1 MRTIHETMQ
10 LLGPDGEGAISDE
23 DAAFLT
29 GAMLDGGVPDLELGC
44 LLALLRGCSDQ
55 AGLLSGT
62 LAALDRRINRWTLR
76 PEKSLPVVI
85 GCHGGAR
92 EVPSLVPLLA
102 LMLAKYD
109 VPVLL
114 HGVLHAASG
123 VSSALVLR
131 ELGILPCTQ
140 HNQIERD
147 LAQRGIAFA
156 PTALIAPGLANLL
169 ALEPRVGSMPLL
181 VAASRLLMPVE
192 GGGLIVAGARDAAD
206 MDAMRH
212 AVGVRGSRA
221 LLLEGTEGEAFASP
235 LRRPAMEYWCQGD
248 VSLLFEQDR
257 SPPRRPGTLPQ
268 CTPAETA
275 AWIRQVVSG
284 GQAVPSPLI
293 NQLAACLYASGYCED
308 FNQAK
313 AVAAVGAVG
322 RRVA

>member
-1 MRTIHETMQ
+1 MRSIQETMQ
-10 LLGPDGEGAISDE
+10 ALGRDGEGALSEE
-23 DAAFLT
+23 DAAFLA

-44 LLALLRGCSDQ
+44 LLALLRMRTDQ
-55 AGLLSGT
+55 AGLLAGM
-62 LAALDRRINRWTLR
+62 LDALDRRMNRWVLR
-76 PEKSLPVVI
+76 SEKSLPVVI

-102 LMLAKYD
+102 LLLAKYD

-114 HGVLHAASG
+114 HGALHAASG

-140 HNQIERD
+140 RNQIDRD
-147 LAQRGIAFA
+147 LAERRIAFA

-169 ALEPRVGSMPLL
+169 ALQPRVGPMPLL
-181 VAASRLLMPVE
+181 VAASRLLMPLDA
-192 GGGLIVAGARDAAD
+192 GGLIVAGAQDTTD
-206 MDAMRH
+206 MDAMRQ
-212 AVGVRGSRA
+212 AVGLRGSRA

-248 VSLLFEQDR
+248 PALLFEQDR
-257 SPPRRPGTLPQ
+257 SPPRRPGTLPH
-268 CTPAETA
+268 CAPAETA
-275 AWIRQVVSG
+275 GWIRQVVSG

-293 NQLAACLYASGYCED
+293 NQLAACLFASGYCED